1 MFLFNESSQ
10 ITFLL
15 QLFHRGA
22 EGRVPVCF
30 NATIKLEGNVITMSI
45 EVNTSGN
52 NKRDGL
58 SDILAK
64 TYKKKDFNT
73 HRASIDGQEIK
84 LKINEEI
91 RFTHFYTEKGK
102 CVCSLTLK
110 KFHYTYKGTKK
121 SDNI

>member
-58 SDILAK
+58 SP
-64 TYKKKDFNT
+64 DFIT
-73 HRASIDGQEIK
+73 FLRHYIAQ
-84 LKINEEI
+84 NE
-91 RFTHFYTEKGK
+91 
-102 CVCSLTLK
+102 
-110 KFHYTYKGTKK
+110 
-121 SDNI
+121 NQ